1 MSNLL
6 NDMPNP
12 IASIDPSLFGP
23 TPPPV
28 PFEEAQ
34 AMSQSAKQRLATH
47 GVKVSQAKDNGL
59 TPSAS
64 KGPSP
69 LKVLDLHSF
78 LAKSIPPRRHLL
90 YPILPEQGL
99 VMLFAERG
107 IGKTFTALHMAYA
120 VACGGTVFN
129 WYAEQPQP
137 VLYIDGEMPAVAMQE
152 RLAAIVASFPNE
164 AQENYFKVLTPDLQ
178 GDLLMPNLAT
188 EVGQEAIEPHLEG
201 VKLVVVDNL
210 ATLCRH
216 GRSND
221 EESWKPVQDWVLSLR
236 RRGISVLLVHHAS
249 KSGAQR
255 GTSAKEDIL
264 DTVIQLRR
272 PSDYES
278 NEGARFEVHLTKAR
292 GVVGDDAEPFEARL
306 NIQDSI
312 ATWETKNL
320 EVSQIEQ
327 IRELAPHMTVREIG
341 EELDIH
347 RSKVSRLCKKHGITT
362 KGGKR

>member
-1 MSNLL
+1 MLSTQEDFP
-6 NDMPNP
+6 DMFASANP
-12 IASIDPSLFGP
+12 STFGP
-23 TPPPV
+23 IQQPRPFDATQATQTPT
-28 PFEEAQ
+28 
-34 AMSQSAKQRLATH
+34 QRLAAR
-47 GVKVSQAKDNGL
+47 GVKVSQAKDSGL
-59 TPSAS
+59 TSPVPKRPSS
-64 KGPSP
+64 

-78 LAKSIPPRRHLL
+78 LDKEIPPRRHLL

-107 IGKTFTALHMAYA
+107 VGKTFTALHMAYA

-129 WYAEQPQP
+129 WYAEQPRP
-137 VLYIDGEMPAVAMQE
+137 VLYIDGEMPAVTMQQ
-152 RLAAIVASFPNE
+152 RLASIVASSE
-164 AQENYFKVLTPDLQ
+164 ENAPDGYFKVLTPDLQ

-188 EVGQEAIEPHLEG
+188 EEGQEAIEPHLEG

-221 EESWKPVQDWVLSLR
+221 EESWKPVQDWVLGLR

-272 PSDYES
+272 PNDYETG
-278 NEGARFEVHLTKAR
+278 EGARFEVHLTKAR
-292 GVVGDDAEPFEARL
+292 GIVGEDAEPFEARL
-306 NIQDSI
+306 SI
-312 ATWETKNL
+312 HEGLSIWEIKSL
-320 EVSQIEQ
+320 ELGQVER
-327 IRELAPHMTVREIG
+327 IRELAPNMSQRDLC
-341 EELDIH
+341 EELGL
-347 RSKVSRLCKKHGITT
+347 SKGKISRLCKKYGIAT
-362 KGGKR
+362 KGGNR

>member
-1 MSNLL
+1 MINLL
-6 NDMPNP
+6 DDMPSP
-12 IASIDPSLFGP
+12 IHKDHSIYGP
-23 TPPPV
+23 TPQPRPLD
-28 PFEEAQ
+28 EAQ
-34 AMSQSAKQRLATH
+34 AMPLSAKQRLAAH

-59 TPSAS
+59 SPSVS
-64 KGPSP
+64 KGPSS

-78 LAKSIPPRRHLL
+78 LAKNIPPRRHLL

-120 VACGGTVFN
+120 VACGGTIFN
-129 WYAEQPQP
+129 WHAEQPQA

-164 AQENYFKVLTPDLQ
+164 AQESYFKVLTPDLQ

-292 GVVGDDAEPFEARL
+292 GIIGDDAESFEARL
-306 NIQDSI
+306 NLQDGM
-312 ATWETKNL
+312 ATWETKTL
-320 EVSQIEQ
+320 EVSQVER
-327 IRELAPHMTVREIG
+327 IRELAPNMSQRELC
-341 EELDIH
+341 EELGL
-347 RSKVSRLCKKHGITT
+347 SKGKLSRLCKKYEIVT